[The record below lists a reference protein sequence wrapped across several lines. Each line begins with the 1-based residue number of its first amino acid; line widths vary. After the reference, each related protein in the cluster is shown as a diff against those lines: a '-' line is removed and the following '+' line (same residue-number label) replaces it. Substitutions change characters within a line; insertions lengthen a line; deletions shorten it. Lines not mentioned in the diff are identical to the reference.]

1 MKRLF
6 PAPWLS
12 LALWVLWLLLNLSL
26 SAGNLLL
33 GAALGFLAPIMF
45 APLRPLPIKIH
56 RPGVILKLFFRV
68 GGDVIMSNIAVAW
81 GVLNAGRHPPRS
93 RFIKVP
99 LDLRDANGLAAL
111 SMITTV
117 VPGTVWS
124 ELALDY
130 LYIVAMLMMLVLGIR
145 YASDTYFE
153 AALLIALFGF
163 VGSFALAKFLLRG
176 EVIE

>member
-12 LALWVLWLLLNLSL
+12 LALWLLWLVLNVSV
-26 SAGNLLL
+26 SAGHLLM
-33 GAALGFLAPIMF
+33 GAALGFLAPLLMR
-45 APLRPLPIKIH
+45 PLRPRPIRIR
-56 RPGVILKLFFRV
+56 RPWVVLRLFLLV
-68 GGDVIMSNIAVAW
+68 GRDVLVSNLAVAW
-81 GVLNAGRHPPRS
+81 GVLNAARRPPRS

-124 ELALDY
+124 ELALDRSILLLHVFDLPDEASFIAHFKATY
-130 LYIVAMLMMLVLGIR
+130 ERPLMEI
-145 YASDTYFE
+145 FE
-153 AALLIALFGF
+153 
-163 VGSFALAKFLLRG
+163 
-176 EVIE
+176 